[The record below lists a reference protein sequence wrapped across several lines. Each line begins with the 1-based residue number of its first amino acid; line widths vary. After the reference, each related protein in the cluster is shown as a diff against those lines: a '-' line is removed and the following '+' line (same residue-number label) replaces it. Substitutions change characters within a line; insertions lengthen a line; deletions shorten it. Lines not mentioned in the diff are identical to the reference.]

1 MIPRLYCPQP
11 LVASQV
17 IDLPAAAAHH
27 ARRVL
32 RLEDGDAVI
41 LFNGLGGEVDGCLV
55 NGSRVR
61 LDTVRD
67 VECEAP
73 LAVTLVQALPAGDK
87 MDWVVQKAVELGVAC
102 IQPVIARRS
111 IVQLS
116 GERAKRRGEHWQQ
129 VAVAACEQCGRN
141 RVPAVLP
148 LVDLLHYL
156 SVPVSGDV
164 LRWILLPTEVG
175 NKVGNEADND
185 GRLADNG
192 RPNSA
197 VTLLVGPESGFD
209 ASEVLSAR
217 NNGFVPRRLGPRIL
231 RSETA
236 GLAALAAMQA
246 LWGDY

>member
-1 MIPRLYCPQP
+1 
-11 LVASQV
+11 
-17 IDLPAAAAHH
+17 
-27 ARRVL
+27 L
-32 RLEDGDAVI
+32 RLDDGDAVT
-41 LFNGLGGEVDGCLV
+41 LFNGLGGEVDGRLV
-55 NGSRVR
+55 DGASVR
-61 LDTVRD
+61 LETVRD
-67 VECEAP
+67 IECEAP

-87 MDWVVQKAVELGVAC
+87 MDWVVQKAVEMGVAC

-156 SVPVSGDV
+156 SVPVSADV
-164 LRWILLPTEVG
+164 LRWILLPTEVD
-175 NKVGNEADND
+175 NEADND

-192 RPNSA
+192 RPSSA

-209 ASEVLSAR
+209 ASEVLSAKS
-217 NNGFVPRRLGPRIL
+217 NGFVPRRLGPRIL

>member
-1 MIPRLYCPQP
+1 
-11 LVASQV
+11 V
-17 IDLPAAAAHH
+17 AAAHH

-32 RLEDGDAVI
+32 RLGDGDPVI

-67 VECEAP
+67 LECEAP

-87 MDWVVQKAVELGVAC
+87 MDWVVQKAVELGVTC
-102 IQPVIARRS
+102 IQPVIGRRS
-111 IVQLS
+111 VVQLS

-129 VAVAACEQCGRN
+129 VAVAASEQCGRN

-148 LVDLLHYL
+148 LVDLLNYL
-156 SVPVSGDV
+156 SVPVSGDM

-175 NKVGNEADND
+175 NKVGNKVGNEVGNEADNVA
-185 GRLADNG
+185 RLGDQN
-192 RPNSA
+192 RPSGE

-209 ASEVLSAR
+209 PSEVRSAR
-217 NNGFVPRRLGPRIL
+217 SNGFVPRRLGPRIL

-246 LWGDY
+246 LWGDI